1 MSEAAPVASKGRS
14 KNGTFAR
21 GHKFAKGN
29 PHAAKV
35 QKLRGGLLK
44 AVSAADLQDV
54 VAKLVAEAKA
64 GDVSAAKLLFDR
76 LLGPPVALDI
86 EERLKLLEERLSRD
100 TEQAARRL
108 SS

>member
-1 MSEAAPVASKGRS
+1 MSEASSTPSNGRS

-44 AVSAADLQDV
+44 AVSAADLEDMAQ
-54 VAKLVAEAKA
+54 KLVKA
-64 GDVSAAKLLFDR
+64 ARNGNVAAAKLLFDR
-76 LLGPPVALDI
+76 LLGPPVPLDI
-86 EERLKLLEERLSRD
+86 EERLKTLEEGLKGAENHASQ
-100 TEQAARRL
+100 E
-108 SS
+108 